1 MTNLD
6 IVLLICLVAA
16 AVATVMTARLL
27 RSAIALA
34 LTSAVLTVLMFR
46 MDAPLA
52 GVFELSVCA
61 GLIPA
66 ILISTIGLTQR
77 LTFETLEVRR
87 KELLRRFWY
96 LPLIVVLVGIAMT
109 HVRIPLDFPPPPP
122 PAAISV
128 REVLWNLRHVDLLG
142 QIVILLAGAFGVA
155 VLVKEV
161 KDGS

>member
-16 AVATVMTARLL
+16 AVLTVMTARLL

-34 LTSAVLTVLMFR
+34 LTSAVLTLLMFR

-66 ILISTIGLTQR
+66 ILISTIGLTR
-77 LTFETLEVRR
+77 RMTPETLEVRR

-96 LPLIVVLVGIAMT
+96 LPLIIIVVAIAMT
-109 HVRIPLDFPPPPP
+109 HVSIPMDFPPPPP
-122 PAAISV
+122 PAAIGA
-128 REVLWNLRHVDLLG
+128 REVLWNLRHVDLIG

-155 VLVKEV
+155 VLVKEI
-161 KDGS
+161 KDGT

>member
-16 AVATVMTARLL
+16 AVLTVMTARLL

-34 LTSAVLTVLMFR
+34 LTSAVLTMLMFR

-66 ILISTIGLTQR
+66 ILISTIGLTRR
-77 LTFETLEVRR
+77 LTPETLEVRR

-96 LPLIVVLVGIAMT
+96 LPLIIIVVAIAMT
-109 HVRIPLDFPPPPP
+109 HVSIPMDFPPPPP
-122 PAAISV
+122 PAAIGA
-128 REVLWNLRHVDLLG
+128 REVLWNLRHVDLIG

-155 VLVKEV
+155 VLVKEI
-161 KDGS
+161 KDGT

>member
-1 MTNLD
+1 LD

>member
-1 MTNLD
+1 VTNLD